1 MDYLNSAMLLYL
13 TRQLDWDTYILRRK
27 GPDAD
32 IGAEREALLEVVR
45 TCASICADLEPA
57 ARAGWELEARLE
69 AGDVKLPPHMA
80 QGYEKLR
87 EAGLVSFTIAE
98 EYGGFALPK
107 LVMNMAIQL
116 ISRADASLM
125 TVLGLQAGVA
135 NDIELYASDAL
146 KREYLPRFASGE
158 LWGAMD
164 LTEPHAGSDLGAIT
178 TRAYEVNGQ
187 SLIEGQKI
195 FITNGGAQVHL
206 VLARDD
212 ASFDKS
218 RGTTEGLSLFL
229 VPRTLPDGKPNA
241 ITVERLESK
250 LGLHGSP
257 TCSIRLDR
265 AVGYRIA
272 EQGRGFKA
280 MLQLM
285 NHARLGVA
293 AQGIGI
299 SEAALHESLAYA
311 AQRVQFGK
319 PIGEQPLM
327 KSMLARMVMA
337 TEGSRALLYRTC
349 WLIDRN
355 EATAAYLAREGD
367 AISAAE
373 RSALEAQMERDTAC
387 VRLLTPLAKY
397 LATESCDQV
406 TRMAI
411 QIHGGLGFMK
421 ESTVGRPAPRR
432 HHHHDL
438 RGHLRDPGLLRAQGD
453 RARRARHPV
462 PGAAR
467 RARQAHQ
474 RAAALARR
482 ERRGGH
488 RARHGGVG
496 GALARHQLRT
506 AVCASDGRDGD
517 HPGRGH
523 RAPGPGGVRSRANAA
538 GAGLDPAAPARARD
552 ARCTHIRGRQRAAR
566 ALRED
571 HRAGVAPR
579 RSRT

>member
-1 MDYLNSAMLLYL
+1 MEYLNPAMLLYL
-13 TRQLDWDTYILRRK
+13 TRLLDWDTYLSRRK
-27 GPDAD
+27 GPDVD
-32 IGAEREALLEVVR
+32 VRAEREALLEVVR

-57 ARAGWELEARLE
+57 ARAGWELEAALE
-69 AGDVKLPPHMA
+69 RGEVKLPPHMA

-107 LVMNMAIQL
+107 LVMNMAIQM
-116 ISRADASLM
+116 IGRADASLM

-135 NDIELYASDAL
+135 NDIELYASEEL

-164 LTEPHAGSDLGAIT
+164 LTEPQAGSDLGAIT
-178 TRAYEVNGQ
+178 TRAYDVNGQ

-241 ITVERLESK
+241 VKVERLEGK

-257 TCSIRLDR
+257 TCAIRLER

-272 EQGRGFKA
+272 EKGRGFKA

-355 EATAAYLAREGD
+355 EATAAYLAREG
-367 AISAAE
+367 ASISEPE
-373 RSALEAQMERDTAC
+373 RSALQAQMERDQAC

-421 ESTVGRPAPRR
+421 ESAVGRLHLDGIITTIYEGTSEIQVSFALKEIGRGAL
-432 HHHHDL
+432 DILFQEL
-438 RGHLRDPGLLRAQGD
+438 RGELAKHTSEPLRTLAASVEEGIERVTEASAALWRDINYALLCARPMGETVILLVVATELLSQAACDPERLHLAQGWIQ
-453 RARRARHPV
+453 RRMPELEM
-462 PGAAR
+462 
-467 RARQAHQ
+467 
-474 RAAALARR
+474 LANRIF
-482 ERRGGH
+482 
-488 RARHGGVG
+488 HGGAERLEQCERII
-496 GALARHQLRT
+496 AL
-506 AVCASDGRDGD
+506 V
-517 HPGRGH
+517 
-523 RAPGPGGVRSRANAA
+523 
-538 GAGLDPAAPARARD
+538 
-552 ARCTHIRGRQRAAR
+552 
-566 ALRED
+566 
-571 HRAGVAPR
+571 
-579 RSRT
+579 